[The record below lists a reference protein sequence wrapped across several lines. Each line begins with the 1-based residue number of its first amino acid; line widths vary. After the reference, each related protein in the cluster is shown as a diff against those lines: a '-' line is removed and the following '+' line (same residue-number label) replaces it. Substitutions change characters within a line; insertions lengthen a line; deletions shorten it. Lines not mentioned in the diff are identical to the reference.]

1 MFTDTK
7 DNETETNE
15 SPTSPHHQAPPPTP
29 PRSTPPPSPPDN
41 DESIQSVSV
50 PADTTFEYSTGTT
63 DNNNTAASE
72 EFQLVSPD
80 DPLPAAAVTETV
92 SADITQDKVG
102 ISNI

>member
-1 MFTDTK
+1 MFADTK

-15 SPTSPHHQAPPPTP
+15 FPTSPPHHAPPPVP
-29 PRSTPPPSPPDN
+29 PRSTPPPSPPDD
-41 DESIQSVSV
+41 DENIQSVSV
-50 PADTTFEYSTGTT
+50 PADTTFDYNTSAT

-80 DPLPAAAVTETV
+80 GPLPAAVTETT